1 MISSIVCEIE
11 KYAIHDGPGIRSV
24 VFLKGC
30 PLQCIWCA
38 NPETQRLEN
47 ELYYDCT
54 RCIQCKR
61 CITACEQGVLL
72 ASDEKIHIARE
83 KCTACGQ
90 CVTECPM
97 GALQLVGKE
106 MSVEEVFEE
115 ISKDIV
121 FYRQSG
127 GGITISGGEVL
138 MHEEF
143 ATALLQKSQE
153 NYIHTAI
160 ETSGFGSWN
169 ALHNLAEYCDVILF
183 DIKHTDKK
191 IHREV
196 TGVEQNVILDNL
208 QQLSKIH
215 SHITLRVPLITG
227 WNDREEDIENVV
239 RIANE
244 NGIREI
250 HLLPYH
256 SLGRQKYNRLGRKYC
271 LEKVNSPEDNEMNHF
286 KEYIRKQGLKCIIG
300 G

>member
-30 PLQCIWCA
+30 PLQCVWCA
-38 NPETQRLEN
+38 NPETQRQEN
-47 ELYYDCT
+47 ELYYDCA

-72 ASDEKIHIARE
+72 AIDEKIHIARE
-83 KCTACGQ
+83 KCIACGQ

-160 ETSGFGSWN
+160 ETSGFGSWH
-169 ALHNLAEYCDVILF
+169 ALRSLAEYCDIILF
-183 DIKHTDKK
+183 DIKHTDEK

-196 TGVEQNVILDNL
+196 TGVEQNVILGNL

-227 WNDREEDIENVV
+227 WNDGEEDIENVV

-271 LEKVNSPEDNEMNHF
+271 LEKINSPEDNAMNHF
-286 KEYIRKQGLKCIIG
+286 KDYIRKQGLKCIIG